1 MKTMISVAGS
11 FVLAMLIVGC
21 EGGGDDGGSAVV
33 LPDCEGIT
41 DIGELALCM
50 PDVLTKLS
58 TRTGWPA
65 LKGERSTTSCSVRE
79 SKVSSSVSFWS

>member
-21 EGGGDDGGSAVV
+21 EGGGDDGGTAVV
-33 LPDCEGIT
+33 PPDCEGIT

-50 PDVLTKLS
+50 RRYLHSVMAETGHCLS
-58 TRTGWPA
+58 EWRVGWHRRVAWRWTG
-65 LKGERSTTSCSVRE
+65 VHD
-79 SKVSSSVSFWS
+79 